1 MNAIDAK
8 FAELKAAGKTALIPF
23 LTVGDPSLDVTV
35 QILKEL
41 EAGGADIVELGVP
54 YSDPLADGPVIQGS
68 SMRAL
73 RRQITIL
80 SCIDAAK
87 EARQAGVTLPFIL
100 FTYYNPVLQLG
111 LERTFALLR
120 DNGISG
126 IIIPDLPMEEND
138 EVRGLAESSG
148 VHLIP
153 LVAPTSNDRIR
164 SIVAQARGFVYCVSS
179 LGVTGT
185 RTQFYSGVDE
195 FLHTVKTATD
205 IPIAIGFGISNREQV
220 AKFEAVCDGV
230 VVGSALVRRIEE
242 AQHLLENEAT
252 RGQGLLKIRE
262 FVRELKGN

>member
-8 FAELKAAGKTALIPF
+8 FAELKTEGKTALIPF
-23 LTVGDPSLDVTV
+23 LTVGDPSLEVTV
-35 QILKEL
+35 QILKQL
-41 EAGGADIVELGVP
+41 EAGGADMVELGVP

-73 RRQITIL
+73 RKQITIL
-80 SCIDAAK
+80 SCINVAQ
-87 EARQAGVTLPFIL
+87 EARMAGVKLPFIL

-126 IIIPDLPMEEND
+126 IIIPDLPMEENE
-138 EVRGLAESSG
+138 EVRGLAEAG
-148 VHLIP
+148 GIHLIP

-164 SIVAQARGFVYCVSS
+164 TIVAQAKGFVYCVSS

-185 RTQFYSGVDE
+185 RTQFYSGIDD
-195 FLHTVKTATD
+195 FLQTVKSATD
-205 IPIAIGFGISNREQV
+205 LPIAIGFGISNREQV

-242 AQHLLENEAT
+242 AQDLLENEST
-252 RGQGLLKIRE
+252 REQGLLQIRQY
-262 FVRELKGN
+262 VRELKG